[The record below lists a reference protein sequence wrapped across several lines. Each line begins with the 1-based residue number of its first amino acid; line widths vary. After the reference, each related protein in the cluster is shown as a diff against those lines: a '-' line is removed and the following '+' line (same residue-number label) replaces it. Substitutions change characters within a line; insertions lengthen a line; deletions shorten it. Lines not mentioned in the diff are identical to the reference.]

1 MLLQLVEPG
10 QTPLPHPQEED
21 FAVGIDLGTTH
32 SLLAF
37 AAENDIPHLIPL
49 QGERLIPS
57 AVYYTEEGLPIVG
70 KNALSMLAQDPQ
82 NVVRSIKRFMDH
94 GSQRFPLRNQELT
107 PVEISAHILA
117 YLKSQAEIQLGRSIH
132 QAVITVPAYFDEAAR
147 TATRD
152 AGRLAGLKVLRLVNE
167 PTAAALAYG
176 LEKKAQGI
184 YAVYDFGGGT
194 FDLSLLKLQGEVFQV
209 LATRGDMNLG
219 GDDIDQAIYQQ
230 YFYSLNQT
238 IDSKQA
244 LFVIK
249 MLKEQLTLQE
259 QASLNIE
266 GHSFTLTR
274 QQLEEIAYS
283 FIERTLNHCQKA
295 LEEANISKE
304 NIHGIILVG
313 GVTRMPFVKKA
324 VENFFGKKPLD
335 DINPDEVVA
344 YGAALQA
351 RALTHGS
358 RNLLLDV
365 TPLSL
370 GLETFGGIVEK
381 IIDRNSPLPVSK
393 VQEFTTHEDGQT
405 AMLLHIVQGERE
417 LAQDCRSLARFELH
431 GIPPL
436 PSGIARIQVQFTMDV
451 DGLLTVTARENT
463 TGISQHIEIKPS
475 YGLSECDLLD
485 MISNSLT
492 HGQQDLETR
501 LLIEAKVEAERI
513 KKVTLSA
520 LEKDAHLLDHLQ
532 NKLIQEALASLN
544 EALKTEGRLKI
555 QESTEKL
562 AAITHPFAV
571 KRMTY
576 HLNEAL
582 KGQKVDTFK

>member
-10 QTPLPHPQEED
+10 QTPLPHAQEES

-37 AAENDIPHLIPL
+37 AAEENVPQLIPL

-57 AVYYTEEGLPIVG
+57 AVYYTEAGSPIVG
-70 KNALSMLAQDPQ
+70 KNALSMLSQDPD
-82 NVVRSIKRFMDH
+82 NVVRSIKRFMH
-94 GSQRFPLRNQELT
+94 HASQRHILRKLSLT
-107 PVEISAHILA
+107 PVEISSHILA
-117 YLKSQAEIQLGRSIH
+117 YLKTQAERQLGHPIH
-132 QAVITVPAYFDEAAR
+132 KAVITVPAYFDEAAR

-152 AGRLAGLKVLRLVNE
+152 AGRLAGLEVLRLVNE

-219 GDDIDQAIYQQ
+219 GDDIDHAIYQNHFQ
-230 YFYSLNQT
+230 EKGLSL
-238 IDSKQA
+238 DLKQA
-244 LFVIK
+244 LFIIRL
-249 MLKEQLTLQE
+249 LKEKLTDEEEASLTLE
-259 QASLNIE
+259 NQAY
-266 GHSFTLTR
+266 TLTR
-274 QQLEEIAYS
+274 QQLETLTLP
-283 FIERTLNHCQKA
+283 FIDRTLEHCQKA
-295 LEEANISKE
+295 LKDANIQKE
-304 NIHGIILVG
+304 SIKGVILVG
-313 GVTRMPFVKKA
+313 GMTRMPLIKRA
-324 VENFFGKKPLD
+324 VETFFGKKPLD

-351 RALTHGS
+351 RALTQGS
-358 RNLLLDV
+358 NNLLLDV

-370 GLETFGGIVEK
+370 GLETLGGVVEK
-381 IIDRNSPLPVSK
+381 IIERNSPLPVSK
-393 VQEFTTHEDGQT
+393 IQEFTTHEEGQT

-417 LAQDCRSLARFELH
+417 LVQDCRSLARFELH

-436 PSGIARIQVQFTMDV
+436 PAGIARIQVQFTVDV
-451 DGLLTVTARENT
+451 DGLLTVTAKEKT
-463 TGISQHIEIKPS
+463 TGISQYIEIKPS
-475 YGLSECDLLD
+475 YGLSECDLLE
-485 MISNSLT
+485 MISTSLT
-492 HGQQDLETR
+492 HGHQDLEAR

-513 KKVTLSA
+513 QKVTLDA
-520 LEKDAHLLDHLQ
+520 LEKDQELLEE
-532 NKLIQEALASLN
+532 NEKILILSLLRNLEADLHSADR
-544 EALKTEGRLKI
+544 TTI
-555 QESTEKL
+555 QQTTEKL
-562 AAITHPFAV
+562 AAATHPFAV

-582 KGQKVDTFK
+582 KGRDVTTL